1 VLHAQELSKQVKVKE
16 TEDGGGKKIP
26 KKNVVFITKYDFQDL

>member
-1 VLHAQELSKQVKVKE
+1 VKVKG

-26 KKNVVFITKYDFQDL
+26 KKNVVFITKYNFQMNIIMG